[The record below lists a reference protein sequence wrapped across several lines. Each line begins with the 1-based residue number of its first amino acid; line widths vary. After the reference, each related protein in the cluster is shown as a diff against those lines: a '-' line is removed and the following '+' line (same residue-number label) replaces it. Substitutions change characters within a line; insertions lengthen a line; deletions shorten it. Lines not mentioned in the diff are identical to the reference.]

1 MLPGAHNL
9 PPLPDQSVADP
20 SAFDGIVIQGVSKAF
35 GPKKVLDGT
44 DLLIP
49 KGETLVIIGRS
60 GEGKSVLL
68 KHIVRL
74 LEPDQGRI
82 WCEGTEIHELEQ
94 RELMELR
101 KRFGFL
107 FQGAAL
113 FDSMTVCKNVGLM
126 LEEHTDLK
134 PHEIRA
140 RACECLAMVGL
151 QNAEEKL
158 PSELSGG
165 MKKRAGLARAIVM
178 KPQYILYDEP
188 TTGLDPITSDA
199 INDLIIKL
207 QSELGVTSIVVTHDM
222 PSAFKIADRMA
233 MLSKGKIVFTGT
245 VDEVRN
251 TDHPMV
257 RQFIEG
263 SSQGPLGAF

>member
-1 MLPGAHNL
+1 METPYNI
-9 PPLPDQSVADP
+9 PPAPNQKVADP
-20 SAFDGIVIQGVSKAF
+20 TAFEGIIVEGVSKSF
-35 GPKKVLDGT
+35 GAKQVLDET
-44 DLLIP
+44 DLLIH
-49 KGETLVIIGRS
+49 KGETLVIIARS

-74 LEPDQGRI
+74 LEPDCGQI
-82 WCEGTEIHELEQ
+82 WVEGQEISQL
-94 RELMELR
+94 RKRSLMELR
-101 KRFGFL
+101 KKFGFL

-113 FDSMTVCKNVGLM
+113 FDSMNVCKNVGLM
-126 LEEHTDLK
+126 LAEHTNWS
-134 PHEIRA
+134 EERIVERA
-140 RACECLAMVGL
+140 FECLAQVGL
-151 QNAEEKL
+151 DGAAEKL

-178 KPQYILYDEP
+178 EPEFILYDEP
-188 TTGLDPITSDA
+188 TTGLDPITGDA

-207 QSELGVTSIVVTHDM
+207 QKELGVTSVVVTHDM

-233 MLSKGKIVFTGT
+233 MLSRGKIVFSGT
-245 VDEVRN
+245 VEEVRQ

-263 SSQGPLGAF
+263 NSRGPLGAF